1 MIGNQPCRQT
11 LHSHQALRFP
21 ETENVKFVLVE
32 YFGKF
37 TTKEVKNTRVDP
49 QGSNNLV
56 IGVENRQRRQY
67 SEQ

>member
-11 LHSHQALRFP
+11 LHSLQALRFP

-32 YFGKF
+32 YFGKSI
-37 TTKEVKNTRVDP
+37 TKEVKNTRVDP

-56 IGVENRQRRQY
+56 IGVENRQRRLY